1 MLVLSANQEQKRV
14 FHDLIQQIDTQVVWN
29 GRFILMGDR
38 LILEGIVRSLVLHL
52 DIQQAEVRLADLPTD
67 EDKELEISGYP
78 GLQDLIT
85 IAVYAFEKWGI
96 FDGFQAWQDVEQLE
110 QLFAEISDRYQLD
123 IVFTDENM
131 EFYRLGVRVTYE
143 DAAEAMLAKG
153 QEATLKPLLPLP
165 VIGKSDAIRK
175 HAKTGIVSKAVRQ
188 EAAAAAVQSNPDIVQ
203 RMEKYHARIGV
214 LNRLSDMQK
223 KALVRDIRC
232 DSLLGDS
239 QKAELYAPIQDY
251 ERTERMHKI
260 EEELQNEKNAN
271 YAHIQTMIHRAGKEE
286 WLFEKSKTAVLD
298 RLQKLRVEY
307 GRREVQEIM
316 QQAPAHVE
324 RTEYKELMEKLAPYE
339 QIDTQEYQEVLG
351 KMRETLEIKE
361 ISNMLTQS
369 QKKSREDFV
378 QLLYRMEEQHFAKE
392 NAAPYM
398 ERILDWIGEFDQ
410 ARLNKLLSNLRSMDF
425 ETAASLYEMIAQE
438 SFLPK
443 LRAGALKMVSGRL
456 EEISLGEC
464 RILVDTWKKSMPGVF
479 LDHKGHFFY
488 PADQM
493 LKKTVKPEE
502 AKLFDSAVS
511 AYAEKKGIFE
521 YPIFMADTSKE
532 QNGRDGML
540 LTPEHLF
547 YSTRLSSYRI
557 KVPAIRSI
565 YVSAGLLN
573 HKSLIAE
580 EKNGTRHK
588 LPYVTDTEQ
597 LQDWAKV
604 LEQFIRVLQT
614 RPVSERLTYD
624 ALLEQGT
631 ISCVR
636 CGCVYPQGDRCPD
649 CGMRRLR

>member
-85 IAVYAFEKWGI
+85 IAVYAFERWGI
-96 FDGFQAWQDVEQLE
+96 FDGFQVRQDVEQLE

-153 QEATLKPLLPLP
+153 QEATLKPTLPLP

-188 EAAAAAVQSNPDIVQ
+188 EAAAAAVQSNPDIAQ

-251 ERTERMHKI
+251 ERTDRMHKI

-271 YAHIQTMIHRAGKEE
+271 YAHIRTMIHRAGKEE

-298 RLQKLRVEY
+298 RLQKLRDEY

-392 NAAPYM
+392 NTAPYM

-614 RPVSERLTYD
+614 RPVSEKLTYD

-636 CGCVYPQGDRCPD
+636 CGCVYPQGDSCPD